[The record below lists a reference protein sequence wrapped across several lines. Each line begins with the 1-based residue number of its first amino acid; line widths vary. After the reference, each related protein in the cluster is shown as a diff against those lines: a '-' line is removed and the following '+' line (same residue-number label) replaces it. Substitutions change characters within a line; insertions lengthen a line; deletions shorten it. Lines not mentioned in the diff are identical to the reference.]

1 MRILALSARRQI
13 PPQDRAMLPD
23 FRVVT
28 IAVIATFLFAASVGF
43 YTSSRLASERKP
55 RPETLAAIEENPLN
69 RIALNWPEPVQPTAN
84 SLDLDFAVTSKVLRN
99 PVRDVSDDAA
109 SAPAPEPK
117 VAAAPPASSQNIVV
131 EPPVVQAQKPE
142 TPDLEIPKVETP
154 KAEAP
159 RLDVAQ
165 IETPRMETPKPEP
178 VMTPVPV
185 APVAPQAKPEEEIP
199 TASIVETPRQNA
211 SPPRSVAP
219 SEVILSE
226 PQRAAE
232 PPAIQIAS
240 HPAPDSLEAKPE
252 IAPEPAPAIKRNPAK
267 KAAKR
272 KAAKKTA
279 PRPRPRILTKVT
291 STNNILFP
299 FFGIQ

>member
-99 PVRDVSDDAA
+99 PVRDISDDAA
-109 SAPAPEPK
+109 SAPAQEPK
-117 VAAAPPASSQNIVV
+117 VAAAPSASSQNIVV
-131 EPPVVQAQKPE
+131 EPPVALAPKPE

-159 RLDVAQ
+159 KLDVAQ
-165 IETPRMETPKPEP
+165 IETPRIETPKPEP
-178 VMTPVPV
+178 VMTPPVP
-185 APVAPQAKPEEEIP
+185 AAPQAKPEEEIP

-211 SPPRSVAP
+211 GPPRSVVP
-219 SEVILSE
+219 SEVSRSE

-232 PPAIQIAS
+232 PPAVQIAS
-240 HPAPDSLEAKPE
+240 HPAPDSPEAKPE

-272 KAAKKTA
+272 KAAKKAA
-279 PRPRPRILTKVT
+279 PRPRPRVLTTVT
-291 STNNILFP
+291 STSNILFP